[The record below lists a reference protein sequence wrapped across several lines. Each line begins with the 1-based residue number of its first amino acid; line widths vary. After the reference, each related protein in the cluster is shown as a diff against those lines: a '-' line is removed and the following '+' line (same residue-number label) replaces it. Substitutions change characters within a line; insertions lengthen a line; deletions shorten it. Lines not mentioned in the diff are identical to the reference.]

1 MKINKRKL
9 VSFLLAVLMLMLAS
23 CGTDVSFG
31 NETPG
36 ANTNGTQNGTNAGT
50 SSQGGTNGQ
59 GNTSPNGEVQ
69 IGTIN
74 VESVVLNRTEYEMKY
89 GATYLLIPTI
99 RPLNA
104 SNATVT
110 FTVDNPQVC
119 EIEAGGNNI
128 CKVKAVGA
136 GQAIVT
142 ANCQGRTATCRFTV
156 SESIYI
162 VEAEKIKIYGD
173 VENIV
178 VGSQR
183 EFTAVISPENVTD
196 KTIAWFSSN
205 PQIATVDE
213 NGVLTAI
220 KEGKTVLSVSTA
232 DGKIQDKVDIYIVKT
247 AVKPGVDSVTSVVLA
262 EPNVTIRVGETFKI
276 EATAM
281 PLTAPE
287 RGIWYVN
294 ETKDLITVDKNGLVT
309 GVKPGS
315 ARVTVGSQDGKRNVC
330 TTCRV
335 TVLPAE

>member
-1 MKINKRKL
+1 M
-9 VSFLLAVLMLMLAS
+9 LALLMLMLAS
-23 CGTDVSFG
+23 CSADVTISYGNNPGTG
-31 NETPG
+31 
-36 ANTNGTQNGTNAGT
+36 GTQSGTNAPSGSTQTGT
-50 SSQGGTNGQ
+50 PGNSSQGSGTQVG
-59 GNTSPNGEVQ
+59 V
-69 IGTIN
+69 IN
-74 VESVVLNRTEYEMKY
+74 VDSIVLNRSEYSMKY
-89 GATYLLIPTI
+89 GATYLLVPTI
-99 RPLNA
+99 RPY
-104 SNATVT
+104 NATNAVVT

-119 EIEAGGNNI
+119 EIEPGGNNI

-142 ANCQGRTATCRFTV
+142 ANCGGRTATCRFTV
-156 SESIYI
+156 SESNYI

-173 VENIV
+173 VENIL
-178 VGSQR
+178 VGTQR

-205 PQIATVDE
+205 PQIATVDDK
-213 NGVLTAI
+213 GVLTAI

-232 DGKIQDKVDIYIVKT
+232 DGRIQDKVDIYIVKT

-262 EPNVTIRVGETFKI
+262 EPNVTIRVGETFRI

-294 ETKDLITVDKNGLVT
+294 ETKTLITVDKNGLVT
-309 GVKPGS
+309 GVAPGS
-315 ARVTVGSQDGKRNVC
+315 ARVTVGSQDGKRDVC
-330 TTCRV
+330 TTCRI

>member
-1 MKINKRKL
+1 MKIYKAR
-9 VSFLLAVLMLMLAS
+9 VTCFLLAVLMLMLAS
-23 CGTDVSFG
+23 CSVEISYG
-31 NETPG
+31 N
-36 ANTNGTQNGTNAGT
+36 NGYEGGNSQSN
-50 SSQGGTNGQ
+50 SPSQGG
-59 GNTSPNGEVQ
+59 NTQNPDVQ
-69 IGTIN
+69 IGVIA
-74 VESVVLNRTEYEMKY
+74 VESVVLNRTEYDMKY
-89 GATYLLIPTI
+89 GSTYLLVPTV
-99 RPLNA
+99 RPY
-104 SNATVT
+104 NATDAVVT

-142 ANCQGRTATCRFTV
+142 ALCQGRTATCRFTV
-156 SESIYI
+156 SESGYI
-162 VEAEKIKIYGD
+162 VEAEKIKIYGS

-178 VGSQR
+178 VGSTR
-183 EFTAVISPENVTD
+183 EFSAVISPENVTD
-196 KTIAWFSSN
+196 KTISWFSSN

-220 KEGKTVLSVSTA
+220 KEGKTILSVSTA
-232 DGKIQDKVDIYIVKT
+232 DGKIQDKVEINIVKT
-247 AVKPGVDSVTSVVLA
+247 AVNPGVDSVTSVVLA
-262 EPNVTIRVGETFKI
+262 EPIVTIRVGETFKI

-294 ETKDLITVDKNGLVT
+294 ETKDYITVDKNGLVT
-309 GVKPGS
+309 GIAPGS

-330 TTCRV
+330 TTCRI